1 MPKQSD
7 TDLVIIDEATFQSL
21 LSQKRPLIG
30 YDEIPA
36 MLEDIRPVLRV
47 GDDFYYVDTDR
58 MNVRYGNLNNG
69 PIEHESVSLREH
81 SRILTLH
88 RFTFGNQFE
97 PYVTEVLE
105 MLPLDLPETVVA
117 FEVINPF
124 EAGGGID
131 DQRIALNHGY
141 HAAWTILYE
150 LAE

>member
-1 MPKQSD
+1 
-7 TDLVIIDEATFQSL
+7 
-21 LSQKRPLIG
+21 
-30 YDEIPA
+30 
-36 MLEDIRPVLRV
+36 
-47 GDDFYYVDTDR
+47 VDTDR